1 MIVDHISGS
10 QLSPDEVR
18 FIASE
23 FGCTEEQVRMG
34 NIPTQPINQQ
44 YMPQYNPY
52 QYMQGGMTPY
62 DRPMMQPVQ
71 YPYMYNQYGYAYQP
85 QYGYANGY
93 IPMYSGY
100 IAPQQVY
107 PQMYYPQYYSQNY
120 NPEIQANLQY
130 RNDYRERKLSGNP
143 LARHIKLV
151 TDYNPNPS
159 GTYFGYTPYNY
170 GTNMYGFT
178 ISEEDQAIFKTPD
191 RFLQNQKAM
200 FEMMTKGVA
209 QATGNASAQ
218 DDVKKYYLEQTTP
231 DESTVN
237 TNSNPF
243 NLRKDIIDMR
253 RNMTQIGY
261 AEAIANQTEQ
271 IYRYRQT
278 NYINAVNKKMEET
291 RKVTPEDMT
300 LSQFLEI
307 GGELYS
313 KCLYENYTNS
323 YRRNLTN
330 SYVQAHYNA
339 NVRPPLEDPNY
350 YSAMLNYGKTDVG
363 DICISAPSFL
373 TRNYEERR
381 QKFINALIK
390 GNGDLPF

>member
-1 MIVDHISGS
+1 MIIDHISGS

-23 FGCTEEQVRMG
+23 FGCTEDQVRMG
-34 NIPTQPINQQ
+34 NIPTQPVNQQ

-85 QYGYANGY
+85 QYANGY
-93 IPMYSGY
+93 VPMYSSY
-100 IAPQQVY
+100 VAPQPY

-120 NPEIQANLQY
+120 NPEVQANLQY
-130 RNDYRERKLSGNP
+130 RSDYRERKLSGNP
-143 LARHIKLV
+143 LASHIKLV
-151 TDYNPNPS
+151 MDYRSNPS

-178 ISEEDQAIFKTPD
+178 MSEEDRILFKNPD
-191 RFLQNQKAM
+191 NFLQNQKDM
-200 FEMMTKGVA
+200 FEMITKGA
-209 QATGNASAQ
+209 ALAGNNKIPD
-218 DDVKKYYLEQTTP
+218 DDVKKYYIEKTTP
-231 DESTVN
+231 DESTIN
-237 TNSNPF
+237 TNTNPF
-243 NLRKDIIDMR
+243 HLRKKIIDMR
-253 RNMTQIGY
+253 RNMAQIGY
-261 AEAIANQTEQ
+261 AESLSKQTEQ
-271 IYRYRQT
+271 IYNYRRT

-313 KCLYENYTNS
+313 NCLYENYTNNF
-323 YRRNLTN
+323 RRNLTN

-350 YSAMLNYGKTDVG
+350 YSAMFKYGQTDVG
-363 DICISAPSFL
+363 DICISPPSFI
-373 TRNYEERR
+373 TKSYEERR
-381 QKFINALIK
+381 QRFINALIK
-390 GNGDLPF
+390 GNDDLPF